1 MKNLQRPTTAM
12 GLAVAALAFWLA
24 ACDDGP
30 GSQTSLPLADDP
42 RRGFIAFVGAGPND
56 PVWPVLRAGA
66 AASAQVDVGPVTR
79 FLNPSND
86 TPRAQAELLKSLTD
100 PDLRG
105 LCIHVNDINAVT
117 TVLQQLHHRGIPIVS
132 MLVPAPLKN
141 RFAHVGI
148 DERAVGRELAR
159 CVEEGLGPEGGTI
172 MVLHAGYEHPVYG
185 VRYLSFSER
194 IGLVGNITVLGEF
207 NCRADPQEARR
218 IIRERS
224 ARYPRLTAWV
234 ALSDWPLQGNFPAG
248 DLFRSHMRY
257 ITIGGWPRHWVL
269 IQDGRIPYMIGAEY
283 GEIGGRALR
292 FCRSAVRDPAQ
303 PQQTAEVALRQL
315 SRATLNEYQE
325 DWSRWVQE
333 PITRSAAT
341 QQAGSR

>member
-1 MKNLQRPTTAM
+1 MKNPQHLTTAM
-12 GLAVAALAFWLA
+12 RLAVAALVFWLA

-30 GSQTSLPLADDP
+30 GSQPNLPLTDDP

-56 PVWPVLRAGA
+56 PAWPVLRAGA

-79 FLNPSND
+79 FINPSSD

-105 LCIHVNDINAVT
+105 LCIHINDVHAVT

-132 MLVPAPLKN
+132 MLEPAPLKS

-159 CVEEGLGPEGGTI
+159 CVEEGLGPEGGTV
-172 MVLHAGYEHPVYG
+172 MVLHAGYDHPVYG
-185 VRYLSFSER
+185 IRYMSFSER
-194 IGLVGNITVLGEF
+194 IGLAGNITVLGEF
-207 NCRADPQEARR
+207 NCRAEPQEARR
-218 IIRERS
+218 IIQERS
-224 ARYPRLTAWV
+224 ERYPRLTAWV
-234 ALSDWPLQGNFPAG
+234 ALSDWPLHGDSSAR
-248 DLFRSHMRY
+248 DLFRSNVRY
-257 ITIGGWPRHWVL
+257 ITMGGWPRHWPL
-269 IQDGRIPYMIGAEY
+269 IRDGRIPCMIAAEY

-303 PQQTAEVALRQL
+303 PPQTADVALRRLDPTTL
-315 SRATLNEYQE
+315 SEYQE
-325 DWSRWVQE
+325 DWSHWIQE
-333 PITRSAAT
+333 PVAYSAAT
-341 QQAGSR
+341 PQAGSR